1 MLQDMGSLYGNLMAS
16 RSARVTNTGGGIFS
30 IHMTQ
35 DWFMGGVYNHDHYGM
50 NFDPAAIAR
59 LNDGELGDLVTQ
71 IASAVGADPRKTSA
85 LLGNMDGLRE
95 SLKDLSPQQAKQ
107 LLDRA
112 GEEKSREIYELIRK
126 KGR

>member
-1 MLQDMGSLYGNLMAS
+1 MRND
-16 RSARVTNTGGGIFS
+16 
-30 IHMTQ
+30 
-35 DWFMGGVYNHDHYGM
+35 YGM

-95 SLKDLSPQQAKQ
+95 SLKDLTPQQAKQ

-112 GEEKSREIYELIRK
+112 GEEKSRACGGTPGFL
-126 KGR
+126 

>member
-1 MLQDMGSLYGNLMAS
+1 MRND
-16 RSARVTNTGGGIFS
+16 
-30 IHMTQ
+30 
-35 DWFMGGVYNHDHYGM
+35 YGM
-50 NFDPAAIAR
+50 NFDPQAIAR

-95 SLKDLSPQQAKQ
+95 SLKDLTPQQAKQ

-112 GEEKSREIYELIRK
+112 GEEKSREIYELIRR